1 MNRYTQLV
9 HDNMDDDHSDRAS
22 RSEMH
27 SNIDNFTLMKER
39 NVYSSMSLKDRDK
52 SHDKYIQAFD
62 QDIKELVRD
71 NKYKG

>member
-22 RSEMH
+22 KTEMH
-27 SNIDNFTLMKER
+27 SNIDISNNFNTNHR
-39 NVYSSMSLKDRDK
+39 NVYSSMSLKDRDL
-52 SHDKYIQAFD
+52 SNDKYIQAFD

-71 NKYKG
+71 NK